1 MKNRNI
7 LLNLLLF
14 IIVVVLIASCA
25 SNKGPETRPV
35 DEIYKDAVKL
45 YEDEDYLEAR
55 ALLEL
60 IKLQYPASQY
70 ADDAQFM
77 LAEIHYKR
85 EEFIMAAFHYNL
97 LRRVYPGSEYGKICL
112 FKAAMSH
119 FNMSP
124 PFDRD
129 QEYTRKAID
138 AFQEFQYMYPG
149 DSLYK
154 ESAERIL
161 DLRNKLAYRE
171 FFTANLYV
179 KMESPNSSII
189 YYDAVINKY
198 NDTKYYEPA
207 FVGKIDA
214 YMIMKKYDKVRDL
227 IYLYKSNFP
236 KGENLAKLDQ
246 ILKDIEGL

>member
-1 MKNRNI
+1 MKNRNKI
-7 LLNLLLF
+7 LSLVLF
-14 IIVVVLIASCA
+14 VTIVVLIASCA

-45 YEDEDYLEAR
+45 YEDEDYLDAR
-55 ALLEL
+55 TLLEL
-60 IKLQYPASQY
+60 IKLQYPASQF
-70 ADDAQFM
+70 ADDAQFL

-85 EEFIMAAFHYNL
+85 DEFIMAAFHYNL
-97 LRRVYPGSEYGKICL
+97 LRRIYPGSEYGKICL

-124 PFDRD
+124 TFDRD
-129 QEYTRKAID
+129 QDYTRKAID
-138 AFQEFQYMYPG
+138 AFQEFHYMYPS
-149 DSLYK
+149 DSLFK
-154 ESAERIL
+154 ESSDRIM

-171 FFTANLYV
+171 YFTANLYI

-189 YYDAVINKY
+189 YFDAVINKY
-198 NDTKYYEPA
+198 NDTKYYELA

-214 YMIMKKYDKVRDL
+214 YLIMKRYDKVRDM

-236 KGENLAKLDQ
+236 KGENLPKVEK
-246 ILKDIEGL
+246 ILTDISGL